1 MNEVKEKRT
10 QITPFSFINS
20 ISLSKKD
27 IFDDE
32 TQKQYVPFIVNRGLS
47 FFIDTVMYANQMNM
61 SAHIDKKLQYHFLIN
76 TIRPAKRWSKWP
88 KKLQNDD
95 MEIVQKYFGFNDKKA
110 TNALSILSKEQI
122 KLLKNELE
130 KGTT

>member
-1 MNEVKEKRT
+1 MSEKPT
-10 QITPFSFINS
+10 TPFSFINS

-47 FFIDTVMYANQMNM
+47 FFIDTVMYSNQMNM
-61 SAHIDKKLQYHFLIN
+61 AAHVDKKLQYQYLIN
-76 TIRPAKRWSKWP
+76 TIRAGKRWSKWP

-95 MEIVQKYFGFNDKKA
+95 MEILQKYFGFNDKKA
-110 TNALSILSKEQI
+110 TEALKILSKEQI
-122 KLLKNELE
+122 KKIKNELE
-130 KGTT
+130 KGMT